1 MSPVHCAIWPR
12 CLYVLLKYLTAV
24 RLVSGVRLVKN
35 DDKTQ
40 SRHKMLT

>member
-35 DDKTQ
+35 DRVK
-40 SRHKMLT
+40 HKAVTRC